1 MRVRAV
7 FDLIRETFEAWTNDR
22 AERLGAAFAYYA
34 LFSMTPMLVV
44 AIVIAGAVFGQA
56 AALDQ
61 IVDAVEN
68 LFGPETAQ
76 TIESM
81 IDSMHDAKP
90 TLIGTLISLG
100 LLLYFASGLFAN
112 LKDALNLVWG
122 VRPKPGHGVRH
133 FIQTRILAILMVLF
147 MGFLLM
153 LALALNTLTA
163 FLSSFFGDRLPGG
176 VLAWQALNFAASFAL
191 IMLLV
196 VVIYRV
202 LPDAKIAWRDIA
214 VGAAVTSLLVTIGT
228 LAIGIYLALSDWI
241 SSTFGAAGPIAA
253 VLIWAYYFAQVFF
266 FGVEFTQVYARQR
279 GSGIRPRWNLPPA
292 KAAPSSIEES

>member
-1 MRVRAV
+1 MRVRAI
-7 FDLIRETFEAWTNDR
+7 FELIRETVEAWTNDR
-22 AERLGAAFAYYA
+22 AERLGAAFAYYT
-34 LFSMTPMLVV
+34 LFSITPMLVV
-44 AIVIAGAVFGQA
+44 VIVIAGAVFGQA
-56 AALDQ
+56 AAQDQ
-61 IVDAVEN
+61 IIETVEN
-68 LFGPETAQ
+68 LFGPEIAQ

-81 IDSMHDAKP
+81 IDRMNDARP
-90 TLIGTLISLG
+90 TLIGTVISLG

-112 LKDALNLVWG
+112 LKDALNLIWKVK
-122 VRPKPGHGVRH
+122 PKPVHGVLQ
-133 FIQTRILAILMVLF
+133 FIRTQILAILMVLF

-163 FLSSFFGDRLPGG
+163 YLSGFFGDRLPGG
-176 VLAWQALNFAASFAL
+176 VLAWQVQSFAASFAL

-202 LPDAKIAWRDIA
+202 LPDANVAGRDIL

-241 SSTFGAAGPIAA
+241 SSMFGAAGPIVA

-279 GSGIRPRWNLPPA
+279 GSGIRPRWNPSA
-292 KAAPSSIEES
+292 EAATSSNEES

>member
-1 MRVRAV
+1 MRVRAI
-7 FDLIRETFEAWTNDR
+7 FELIRETVEAWTNDR
-22 AERLGAAFAYYA
+22 AERLGAAFAYYT

-44 AIVIAGAVFGQA
+44 VIVIAGAVFGQA
-56 AALDQ
+56 AAQDQ
-61 IVDAVEN
+61 IIETVEN
-68 LFGPETAQ
+68 LFGPEIAQ

-81 IDSMHDAKP
+81 IDHMSDAKP

-112 LKDALNLVWG
+112 LKDALNLIWG
-122 VRPKPGHGVRH
+122 VKPKPGHGVIH
-133 FIQTRILAILMVLF
+133 FIRTQILAILMVLF

-153 LALALNTLTA
+153 VALALNTLTA
-163 FLSSFFGDRLPGG
+163 YLSGFFGDRLPGG
-176 VLAWQALNFAASFAL
+176 VFVWQVQSFAASFAL

-202 LPDAKIAWRDIA
+202 LPDGRIAWRDIV

-241 SSTFGAAGPIAA
+241 SSTFGAAGPIVA

-266 FGVEFTQVYARQR
+266 FGVEFTQVFSRRY
-279 GSGIRPRWNLPPA
+279 GSGIRSRWNPPPA
-292 KAAPSSIEES
+292 ETATSSIEES

>member
-44 AIVIAGAVFGQA
+44 AIVIAGSVFGQA

-61 IVDAVEN
+61 IVETVEN

-133 FIQTRILAILMVLF
+133 FIQTHILAILMVLC

-176 VLAWQALNFAASFAL
+176 VLAWQVLNFAASFAL

-241 SSTFGAAGPIAA
+241 SSTFGAAGPIVA

-279 GSGIRPRWNLPPA
+279 GSGIRPRWNPPQ
-292 KAAPSSIEES
+292 PND